1 LPGRGITGIKGL
13 FPFCGLAFPPPSD
26 GGDLLLTSP
35 PPLSLSPLSSHH
47 HQPPKKN
54 DTQNTNPN
62 KVVLTKS
69 VPNLGDA
76 GALVTVPLGH
86 FRNLLRPSG
95 LATPATAG
103 ALRNIEAAKQA
114 ELARLGEIKAKA
126 QAMATAL
133 ATIGKFVIKKK
144 TAPDGDEIFG
154 SVSVAEVVA
163 AVEQQTGKVLDKRA
177 VTLPEIKTVGTFDAT
192 VKLHPE
198 VVGAFKVVVQREKN
212 A

>member
-1 LPGRGITGIKGL
+1 M
-13 FPFCGLAFPPPSD
+13 
-26 GGDLLLTSP
+26 
-35 PPLSLSPLSSHH
+35 
-47 HQPPKKN
+47 
-54 DTQNTNPN
+54 
-62 KVVLTKS
+62 
-69 VPNLGDA
+69 
-76 GALVTVPLGH
+76 PLGY
-86 FRNLLRPSG
+86 FRNLLRPNR

-103 ALRNIEAAKQA
+103 ALKNIEAARQA
-114 ELARLGEIKAKA
+114 EISRANEVKAKA

-144 TAPDGDEIFG
+144 AASDSDAIFG
-154 SVSVAEVVA
+154 AVTTAEVVA
-163 AVEQQTGKVLDKRA
+163 AVEQQTGRVLDKRN

>member
-1 LPGRGITGIKGL
+1 
-13 FPFCGLAFPPPSD
+13 
-26 GGDLLLTSP
+26 
-35 PPLSLSPLSSHH
+35 
-47 HQPPKKN
+47 
-54 DTQNTNPN
+54 
-62 KVVLTKS
+62 
-69 VPNLGDA
+69 
-76 GALVTVPLGH
+76 
-86 FRNLLRPSG
+86 
-95 LATPATAG
+95 
-103 ALRNIEAAKQA
+103 
-114 ELARLGEIKAKA
+114 
-126 QAMATAL
+126 MATAL